1 MKRGAAMFKAR
12 RAVYLLAV
20 GAMLSSISSGHSR
33 ERSPGYIPYALE
45 QAVEGPQIIGEFL
58 LGTAS
63 LNELTARHALLGHV
77 AEWLSQTFNLP
88 LIRAE
93 PNLEQTPADELVA
106 LRYGTLRRRSV
117 DGPTSAAPATP
128 DPRSTVAVYVDNTI
142 YLSKEWTGRT
152 PADLSVLVHEMVHHI
167 QSLGNIHDECPRAR
181 EKLAYAAQQRF
192 LQIYERG
199 LETEFEINPFTVLV
213 NTTCG
218 Y

>member
-1 MKRGAAMFKAR
+1 MFKAR
-12 RAVYLLAV
+12 RAVYFLAV
-20 GAMLSSISSGHSR
+20 GVMLLSISSGYSR
-33 ERSPGYIPYALE
+33 ERPPGYVPYALE
-45 QAVEGPQIIGEFL
+45 QAVTGPQIVGEFL

-63 LNELTARHALLGHV
+63 LDELSARHALLGHV

-88 LIRAE
+88 LISAE
-93 PNLEQTPADELVA
+93 PNLEQRSAEELVA
-106 LRYGTLRRRSV
+106 LRYGTLRGSV
-117 DGPTSAAPATP
+117 DSPTSAAPATP

-167 QSLGNIHDECPRAR
+167 QNVGNIHDECPRAR

-192 LQIYERG
+192 LQIYERD